1 MQRKKSLIGLA
12 RGMLGTALL
21 AMLTG
26 CLSHP
31 EPLIDTQGVNMAQFE
46 QDLEY
51 CMGYGDQVRVEK
63 GVAKGAAADGAI
75 RRLGPG
81 DLGDDQRWRPLGA
94 TRRAGEI
101 TRRQELHAVPGVSGT
116 ELIGNGDAPGLCG
129 PIIEAKR

>member
-63 GVAKGAAADGAI
+63 GVAKGAAAGGAV
-75 RRLGPG
+75 GAATG
-81 DLGDDQRWRPLGA
+81 ADQRWRPLGA